1 VRGVP
6 GGLPNLESERP
17 RIAGRLACLPK
28 KVLSGC
34 GFVLLVT
41 AAACGRKATVD
52 DCQRIVKRITELELK
67 NVVPEQQIGSEVS
80 EAQQAFKER
89 ALSDCV
95 GRRISENALA
105 CVETATSAASIID
118 DCFD

>member
-1 VRGVP
+1 MPLVAPGSRSPVP
-6 GGLPNLESERP
+6 FHRRRNP
-17 RIAGRLACLPK
+17 GRLACLAR
-28 KVLSGC
+28 GC
-34 GFVLLVT
+34 AAGCVLLLLS
-41 AAACGRKATVD
+41 ACGRKATVE

-80 EAQQAFKER
+80 EAQQTFRQR

-105 CVETATSAASIID
+105 CVENATTAAAIID